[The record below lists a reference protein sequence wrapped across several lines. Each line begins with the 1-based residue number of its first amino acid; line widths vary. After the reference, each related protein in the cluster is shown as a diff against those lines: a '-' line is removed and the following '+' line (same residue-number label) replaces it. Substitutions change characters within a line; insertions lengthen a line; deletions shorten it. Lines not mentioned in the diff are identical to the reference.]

1 MSHAKSIAK
10 CRTLNI
16 LAHPSCF
23 YSTRILLCV
32 QSGSKA
38 YLFTGEEFYLIT
50 LIMVL
55 FTSGRISRVDTLQQQ
70 LAANPTV
77 QAGYN
82 QPLEDIHHYKV
93 LVQAT
98 IHAHSRM
105 RNYWKEFAKV
115 QDTPLDTEIKVGSV
129 LPSLGGHGLIWK
141 LMLFYLNSLQYR
153 YPKGI
158 YPMACPLHLWSSRWI
173 HQPTFHTRLYTDIHG
188 SLASLRHR
196 HNP

>member
-23 YSTRILLCV
+23 YSTRILCV

-98 IHAHSRM
+98 IHAHS
-105 RNYWKEFAKV
+105 
-115 QDTPLDTEIKVGSV
+115 
-129 LPSLGGHGLIWK
+129 
-141 LMLFYLNSLQYR
+141 
-153 YPKGI
+153 
-158 YPMACPLHLWSSRWI
+158 
-173 HQPTFHTRLYTDIHG
+173 
-188 SLASLRHR
+188 
-196 HNP
+196 